1 MTQKPYRRALMDT
14 YGAAASLSPSTETH
28 YRPRDYSPSA
38 RPPRQPRHRHLGS
51 GGSGRPQRDD
61 TKYALGSV
69 LNHVLVAP
77 DRHRPGSHR
86 AVRVG
91 QRTTPRDRELHRRG
105 INFAGIAFPFSANSF
120 AAGKKV
126 RVVASSRRRA
136 PASRAGATP
145 TTSATPRTSR
155 PLTKM
160 HTLGSTFTPP
170 GFHAG
175 GLRTT
180 AWRRWCRTCRSS
192 GLISATAYHQL
203 ACFEAGVTFARAEA
217 SCRRRRRT
225 TR

>member
-28 YRPRDYSPSA
+28 SGREITRQA
-38 RPPRQPRHRHLGS
+38 PPTTPQPRHRHLGS

-120 AAGKKV
+120 AA
-126 RVVASSRRRA
+126 RQRRCAWWRRA
-136 PASRAGATP
+136 GGVPQPHARALRLS
-145 TTSATPRTSR
+145 TSATPRTSR

-180 AWRRWCRTCRSS
+180 AWRRCVAPAGARGSS
-192 GLISATAYHQL
+192 PRRPITSW
-203 ACFEAGVTFARAEA
+203 RA
-217 SCRRRRRT
+217 SRRA
-225 TR
+225 